1 MGHKSQDQI
10 LSELVIAKNQAV
22 IGGYYAH
29 YKHPDKK
36 EYQVVEVGIY
46 ESSEE
51 ICVVYKS
58 LSTGISW
65 IRTLNNFLE
74 EVEVDEKKV
83 KRFKNVE

>member
-1 MGHKSQDQI
+1 MDHKLQEEL
-10 LSELVIAKNQAV
+10 LSEIKNAQAKVV

-29 YKHPDKK
+29 YKHPEKK

-46 ESSEE
+46 ENSEE
-51 ICVVYKS
+51 VCVVYKS
-58 LSTGISW
+58 LTTGISW

-74 EVEVDEKKV
+74 EVEMNGVKV